1 MGKIKTTVYSIS
13 LMMMMMMMITETSVS
28 SSKNE
33 VADMFATAAPY
44 NLNGKMFTLSSNG
57 RRQAGVSFY
66 PPYFTFHKNKV
77 WADPTRVYPHGA
89 YRSWA
94 YRSRAYPTRAYR
106 SWDSPTRP
114 YRSWAYRTRANRSW
128 PDPTRAYPTR
138 AYPNSAYPTRAYP
151 TRAYPTRAYRSW
163 DSPTRPYRSWA
174 YWTRANRSWPDPTRA
189 YPTRAYRSWDSP
201 TRPYRSWA
209 YRTRA
214 NRSWPDP
221 TRAYPT
227 RAYPTRAYPTRAY
240 PTRAYPTRAYPT
252 SAYPSWTTEAPT
264 KGVTV
269 CLRYLLDSQTS
280 SRDIFTLSPTSRAPL
295 TLSSSYDGSDLMIL
309 SSVYWSMRLKA
320 NVRIWAG
327 IRDDLWTRL
336 CLTVDTV
343 RGVVQVFSGSYMSIR
358 KMAPSKYVWSGEP
371 VIAMS
376 GVDGQVTDVQIW
388 DYPLSYNDIFN
399 YMTPHNYGWPR
410 GSVLTWSDIRYTAT
424 GRVLLEDVY
433 EQRQAAKTRK
443 KKKAARKS
451 KKE

>member
-94 YRSRAYPTRAYR
+94 YRS
-106 SWDSPTRP
+106 
-114 YRSWAYRTRANRSW
+114 
-128 PDPTRAYPTR
+128 
-138 AYPNSAYPTRAYP
+138 
-151 TRAYPTRAYRSW
+151 
-163 DSPTRPYRSWA
+163 
-174 YWTRANRSWPDPTRA
+174 RA